1 MASKLDVWKNGANCA
16 RMWIFFF
23 LKQVC
28 RWYIFGVCMLLV
40 FQDLLERQF
49 VFFAML
55 HFVKYVS
62 GEDLDKS
69 IKQIVI
75 VFFISYLFD
84 AFLCFSFV
92 EIRMFCLYNIHCFL
106 FYFLTNVQRIGNR
119 NIRQA
124 TFWIVD
130 VIGFVFCVLYFFVCL
145 QACIIVFTLISF
157 IVDEREKWY
166 VGMVYDTTKWIMIEQ
181 LYSFAA

>member
-1 MASKLDVWKNGANCA
+1 MFLFLNIVYSNDYDRGVNRWYKLVGLIEYQKKIQGWQVNWMFGKMVLIVQGCGF
-16 RMWIFFF
+16 FFF

-119 NIRQA
+119 NIR
-124 TFWIVD
+124 
-130 VIGFVFCVLYFFVCL
+130 
-145 QACIIVFTLISF
+145 
-157 IVDEREKWY
+157 
-166 VGMVYDTTKWIMIEQ
+166 
-181 LYSFAA
+181 